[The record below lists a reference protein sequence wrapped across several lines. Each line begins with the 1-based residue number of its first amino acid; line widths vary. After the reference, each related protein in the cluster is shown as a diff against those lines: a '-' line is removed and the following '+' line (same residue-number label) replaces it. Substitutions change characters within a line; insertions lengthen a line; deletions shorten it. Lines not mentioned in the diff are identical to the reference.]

1 MPAFRVGDLVRY
13 NSSSMDPDDF
23 VAVGI
28 ILDTRAMSPRPADVK
43 VLWND
48 LPNPRWCFVS
58 DLAPMQ
64 PDGEP
69 GITG

>member
-1 MPAFRVGDLVRY
+1 MPALRVGDLVRY
-13 NSSSMDPDDF
+13 NSPSMDDDDF
-23 VAVGI
+23 VAVGF
-28 ILDTRAMSPRPADVK
+28 ILDMRAMTFRPADAK
-43 VLWND
+43 ILWND